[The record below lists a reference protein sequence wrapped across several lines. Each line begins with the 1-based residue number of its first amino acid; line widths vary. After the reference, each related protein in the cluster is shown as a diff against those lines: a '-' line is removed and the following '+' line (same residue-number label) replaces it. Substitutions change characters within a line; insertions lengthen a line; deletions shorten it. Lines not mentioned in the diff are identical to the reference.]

1 MLVKTSTVTMYFE
14 EHGAG
19 EPLILLHGGTD
30 TCHYWDPVVPYL
42 ASRFQV
48 ITPDSRG
55 HGRTDNPA
63 GRLSYPL
70 MAEDVI
76 AMIAALG
83 LNRPAIGGWSD
94 GGQIA
99 LEIGIRYPDATQALI
114 VGGAGY
120 RYSEE
125 YVREIRQAT
134 FARDDG
140 TVDVAAWA
148 AANPE
153 AAESMRLAHGQVCGP
168 EHWQDV
174 LQWCANLWLT
184 TFGLTATDFAKITA
198 PTLLVN
204 GDRDPFFPVEETVE
218 MFRLIAP
225 AELAIFPGAD
235 HALPMAQPEAFARI
249 VEAFLE
255 RRRT

>member
-1 MLVKTSTVTMYFE
+1 MSVLQTNGLTLYYE

-19 EPLILLHGGTD
+19 NPLILLHGGTD

-42 ASRFQV
+42 ASHFRV

-55 HGRTDNPA
+55 HGRTNNPA
-63 GRLSYPL
+63 GTLSYRL

-83 LNRPAIGGWSD
+83 LEKPVIGGWSD

-99 LEIGIRYPDATQALI
+99 LEIGIHYPDTARALI

-120 RYSEE
+120 RYSED
-125 YVREIRQAT
+125 YVREIRRAT
-134 FARDDG
+134 FTRDDG
-140 TVDVAAWA
+140 TVDVTAWQ

-153 AAESMRLAHGQVCGP
+153 AAASMRAAHGLKR
-168 EHWQDV
+168 WQDV
-174 LQWCANLWLT
+174 LRWCAQLWLT
-184 TFGLTATDFAKITA
+184 PFGLSTAAFAKISA

-204 GDRDPFFPVEETVE
+204 GDRDQFFPPEETVE
-218 MFRLIAP
+218 MFRLIGP
-225 AELAIFPGAD
+225 AELAIVPGAD
-235 HALPMAQPEAFARI
+235 HSLSQTQSELFARTL
-249 VEAFLE
+249 EAFLE
-255 RRRT
+255 RHR